1 MVFFLVVS
9 SSRKNDLICDRD
21 LLEGDEAG
29 RVGGAD
35 TGAAVANGAVC
46 DGELTKVVTDHLGL
60 DLDLVEL
67 GAVVDTDDRA
77 DHLGDDDHLA
87 QVRLDGLGLLT
98 DHTLALGLPELLQ
111 QGPGGAL
118 LEESTLDRPA
128 GLGSE
133 QLDELVLGKVQEL
146 LQVNTTVGEL
156 LKHTTARLRL
166 LTEKKESVEQRWR
179 PAGQREGERGE
190 KEGGTEW
197 KCVWNVCGKRTK
209 YIFPFGLDVF
219 SVRNVFWIGHAYSSK
234 ESAQTTQVYIT
245 REGRERWRR
254 WRCAEVG
261 GEGVG
266 GMGRVELHKDQ
277 SQIKN

>member
-1 MVFFLVVS
+1 MRLPKIKKCSRENRSFSLVFFLVVS

-209 YIFPFGLDVF
+209 YIFPWARRFQRAQCVLDRPCILF
-219 SVRNVFWIGHAYSSK
+219 KRVRSDNTGVHHK
-234 ESAQTTQVYIT
+234 
-245 REGRERWRR
+245 
-254 WRCAEVG
+254 G
-261 GEGVG
+261 GE
-266 GMGRVELHKDQ
+266 RVVEEVEVC
-277 SQIKN
+277 